1 MGKGMDVLVG
11 SRGLLS
17 MGRWVDILVR
27 YGGSRG
33 VLSMGRGVGIFGRGL
48 WVDGGEKVDKHM
60 GELVSALIHHLRPLV
75 QH

>member
-27 YGGSRG
+27 YGGSGG
-33 VLSMGRGVGIFGRGL
+33 VLSVGGGVGIFGRGL
-48 WVDGGEKVDKHM
+48 
-60 GELVSALIHHLRPLV
+60 
-75 QH
+75 